1 LSGDLTGFWAKED
14 VGLEGLSLSL
24 KILRGAQAC
33 VNSNMLIG
41 KAMVKI
47 LFQRILF
54 IEFITRFISSTP

>member
-1 LSGDLTGFWAKED
+1 LSGNLTGLWAIDD
-14 VGLEGLSLSL
+14 VGLEGLTLSL

-54 IEFITRFISSTP
+54 IEFTTRFISSTP

>member
-1 LSGDLTGFWAKED
+1 MSGDLTGFWAKED

>member
-33 VNSNMLIG
+33 VNNNMLIG